1 MKDNLGHDTTA
12 NVATMAKSQ
21 LNPSIMSHEHIQS
34 QGHYKPNVRK
44 ADTLQTVV
52 VSKSRDYKVLS
63 SQKVDTTK
71 FCSLKKQTLQSIVMK
86 KSDTTEFSM

>member
-1 MKDNLGHDTTA
+1 MKDNLGHDITA

-34 QGHYKPNVRK
+34 QGHYKLNVRKVDYKHLYYEK

-52 VSKSRDYKVLS
+52 VSKSRHYKVFYVVYVPL
-63 SQKVDTTK
+63 
-71 FCSLKKQTLQSIVMK
+71 L
-86 KSDTTEFSM
+86 